1 MLKVDYKVCY
11 GEKGNDLYNIQIDH
25 RREVKKKEGYGEGR
39 WKVTKILKK
48 ICRLDDQIR
57 EK

>member
-25 RREVKKKEGYGEGR
+25 RREVKKKEGYGQMEGD
-39 WKVTKILKK
+39 KDTKEDL
-48 ICRLDDQIR
+48 
-57 EK
+57 